1 MPNVSQI
8 RLVSALDN
16 AERSATSAA
25 SSPESAI
32 RATARSSTHAAW
44 RERAS
49 RPTERQIAIANSGE
63 S

>member
-25 SSPESAI
+25 SSPESDQGDGAVLDP
-32 RATARSSTHAAW
+32 RGVA
-44 RERAS
+44 
-49 RPTERQIAIANSGE
+49 
-63 S
+63 